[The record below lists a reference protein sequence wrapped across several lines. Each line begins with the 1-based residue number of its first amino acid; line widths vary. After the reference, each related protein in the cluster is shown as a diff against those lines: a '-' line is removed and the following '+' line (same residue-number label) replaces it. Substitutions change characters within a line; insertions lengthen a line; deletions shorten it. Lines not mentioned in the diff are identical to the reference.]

1 MGSCSASMESIS
13 SRPMVC
19 SRTGVLANEMFGVST
34 KGLCPPMSTNG
45 LCFHSNAVVGVTV
58 EVVLVEEL
66 VRLLWLVAWW
76 LLLLVAGRI

>member
-34 KGLCPPMSTNG
+34 KGLGFLHN
-45 LCFHSNAVVGVTV
+45 NVVVGVTV
-58 EVVLVEEL
+58 ELVLVEEL